1 MNRHDVVSQSD
12 AALPVSQQGVPA
24 PSDVLSEIGFVV
36 ALHLAFALAV
46 LLTLDALG
54 VG

>member
-1 MNRHDVVSQSD
+1 MNRHDTVSHAD
-12 AALPVSQQGVPA
+12 AALPVSQQSTPA
-24 PSDVLSEIGFVV
+24 PGDVLLEIGFIV

-46 LLTLDALG
+46 LATLDAFG